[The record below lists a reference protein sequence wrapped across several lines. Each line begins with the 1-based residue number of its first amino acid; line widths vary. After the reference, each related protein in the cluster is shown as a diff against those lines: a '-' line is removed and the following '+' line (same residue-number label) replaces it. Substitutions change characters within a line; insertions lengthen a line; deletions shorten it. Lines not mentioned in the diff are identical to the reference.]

1 MNNLLCHT
9 GNLGSLGSWG
19 IWGWIW
25 ITLNL
30 VFWVGLLAG
39 LTLLI
44 VRAIRLARVP
54 ASDAPYATT
63 GQPNTKEILQARYA
77 RGEVTRE
84 QYEIMKQGL
93 DNTKKG
99 ELR

>member
-19 IWGWIW
+19 TWGWVGMI
-25 ITLNL
+25 LHL

-39 LTLLI
+39 LTLL
-44 VRAIRLARVP
+44 VVWAIRRARVP
-54 ASDAPYATT
+54 ASAVPYAD
-63 GQPNTKEILQARYA
+63 GGPNAKEILQARYA

-84 QYEIMKQGL
+84 QYETMKQDLG
-93 DNTKKG
+93 
-99 ELR
+99 

>member
-19 IWGWIW
+19 IWGWTGI
-25 ITLNL
+25 ILNL
-30 VFWVGLLAG
+30 VLWVGLLAG

-44 VRAIRLARVP
+44 VRAIRRARVP
-54 ASDAPYATT
+54 ASDVPYAP
-63 GQPNTKEILQARYA
+63 GQPNTKEVLQARYA

-84 QYEIMKQGL
+84 QYETMKQ
-93 DNTKKG
+93 D
-99 ELR
+99 LR